1 MLRISSGQWRGRR
14 LLAPEGELKPTSD
27 RIRQAVFNIFRPHIF
42 GARFLDLF
50 AGSGSVGITA
60 LSEGASFAAFV
71 EHDPR
76 TYRALRQNTVD
87 LEIPKENYVLHK
99 ADALACSG
107 LFPEPFD
114 LIFAD
119 PFYADI
125 KQSFITRLHKQAFEL
140 LDVGGTL
147 IIEHGSKLHKE
158 WVEELEGWDNT
169 KVYGDT
175 SLSVFLK

>member
-14 LLAPEGELKPTSD
+14 LLAPEGELKPTTD

-87 LEIPKENYVLHK
+87 LEIPREKLVLHK
-99 ADALACSG
+99 SDALTCSN
-107 LFPEPFD
+107 LFSEPFD

-119 PFYADI
+119 PFYADV
-125 KQSFITRLHKQAFEL
+125 QRSFINRLHGQAFKL
-140 LDVGGTL
+140 LDIEGIL
-147 IIEHGSKLHKE
+147 IIEHGSKVHKE
-158 WVEELEGWDNT
+158 WIEDLEGWDNT

-175 SLSVFLK
+175 SLSVFKK